1 MQLTL
6 RYMTK
11 LDRAIDNE
19 KELKEL
25 DEFYKSRNIS
35 ALDLFKILEEV
46 SESLNLTL
54 FDPFDLTTIIQTAP
68 SCSDIVMDCN
78 WLGLTYPCMEY
89 FSFLPTDDG
98 MCCTFNGGKYFD
110 SVLGIES
117 G

>member
-1 MQLTL
+1 
-6 RYMTK
+6 MTK

-25 DEFYKSRNIS
+25 DQFYKSRNIS

-54 FDPFDLTTIIQTAP
+54 FDPFNLTAITQTAP
-68 SCSDIVMDCN
+68 SCSEIIMDCN
-78 WLGLTYPCMEY
+78 WLGLTDPCMEY

-98 MCCTFNGGKYFD
+98 MCCTFNSGKYFD